1 MRYLIFTLLLMPILF
16 LSNGYA
22 QDWTKWNLPDGAK
35 MRIGKGEISSLKFS
49 PDGNQLAVAT
59 RIGIW
64 MYNMDTGAEL
74 ALLIGHTAQV
84 QRLAFSPDGKIL
96 ASTGNDS
103 TLRLW
108 NTQTGEQLTVISGRR
123 NLPWSLAFSPDGSM
137 IVSGCQTGIIHAW
150 KIATGNHLITLRGHT
165 DSVEALAFSPNGKIL
180 ASASED
186 TSIQF
191 PNPNNAAPQES
202 YHQDISIRLW
212 DISAGKHLSALRGH
226 KKPVKVLAFSPD
238 GKTLASAG
246 MGGTVRLWNPDT
258 GEQLRS
264 LVQLG
269 LTDTDQEFSASTQ
282 QTAWTDALAFSPDG
296 STLAS
301 GDHHGTVRLW
311 RVNDGKLL
319 STIKA
324 HTNLVRALAF
334 SRDKPIF
341 MSVDRKGV
349 IHTWSASTGAQ
360 LSTLTLSG
368 HVGWGFALGFTA
380 GGTTLASVGWV
391 PQNSSVQF
399 WDISGN
405 REFTPVTLPRSGMTN
420 GHAFSPNGAVLAIA
434 TGNMNTIEL
443 WNLRTSSQYATLA
456 GHTWFIETPV
466 FSPDGNL
473 LASGGREGIIYV
485 WDANTGER
493 KKTLEGHQISVK
505 ALAFS
510 PNGEMLASASHRDV
524 RLWDVDTGTLQTTLI
539 EQKDLGQSAATALAF
554 SPDGETL
561 VSVGSGRIRL
571 WDARTHRFLSEIV
584 GHGRW
589 GKALAFSSDGAIFF
603 TGCTNGAIEMWNADT
618 YLLLSTI
625 KPHTERIDTL
635 TFSPDGRTLA
645 TGSMDGTIL
654 VWDWEQIPQK
664 R

>member
-1 MRYLIFTLLLMPILF
+1 MRYLIFTLLLMLTLF
-16 LSNGYA
+16 LSNGYT
-22 QDWTKWNLPDGAK
+22 QDWTRWSLPEGAK
-35 MRIGKGEISSLKFS
+35 MRIGKGDIRSLKFS

-64 MYNMDTGAEL
+64 IYNMDTGAEL

-84 QRLAFSPDGKIL
+84 QRLAFSPNGKIL

-108 NTQTGEQLTVISGRR
+108 NTQTGEQLTVISERR
-123 NLPWSLAFSPDGSM
+123 NLPWSLTFSPDGTM

-150 KIATGNHLITLRGHT
+150 KIATGNRLITLRGHT

-191 PNPNNAAPQES
+191 PNPNNATPQES

-238 GKTLASAG
+238 GKILASAG

-258 GEQLRS
+258 GEQVRS

-269 LTDTDQEFSASTQ
+269 LTDTDQEFPVSTQ
-282 QTAWTDALAFSPDG
+282 QTAWIDELAFSPDG

-349 IHTWSASTGAQ
+349 LHTWSAATGSQ

-380 GGTTLASVGWV
+380 SGTTLASVGWV

-420 GHAFSPNGAVLAIA
+420 GHAFSPDGEVLAIA
-434 TGNMNTIEL
+434 TGNMNIIEL
-443 WNLRTSSQYATLA
+443 WDLHTSSQYANLA
-456 GHTWFIETPV
+456 GHTWFIETLV

-473 LASGGREGIIYV
+473 LASGGREGVIYV

-505 ALAFS
+505 ALAFA
-510 PNGEMLASASHRDV
+510 PNGKVLASASHRDV
-524 RLWDVDTGTLQTTLI
+524 RLWNIDAGTLQTILI
-539 EQKDLGQSAATALAF
+539 EEEDSGQSDAVALASSQDGETLASTAGGKIYLWDFNTRRLLSEIKRRSARIKTLAF
-554 SPDGETL
+554 SPDSAIL
-561 VSVGSGRIRL
+561 FVGCA
-571 WDARTHRFLSEIV
+571 D
-584 GHGRW
+584 
-589 GKALAFSSDGAIFF
+589 
-603 TGCTNGAIEMWNADT
+603 GAIEMWDADT

>member
-1 MRYLIFTLLLMPILF
+1 MRYLILTLLLMLTLF
-16 LSNGYA
+16 LSNGYT

-35 MRIGKGEISSLKFS
+35 MRIRKGEISSLKFS

-59 RIGIW
+59 TIGIW

-74 ALLIGHTAQV
+74 ALLTGHTAQV

-96 ASTGNDS
+96 ASTGNDR
-103 TLRLW
+103 TVRLW
-108 NTQTGEQLTVISGRR
+108 NTEETVEQLVVPSAGR
-123 NLPWSLAFSPDGSM
+123 NLFWSLVFSSDGTM
-137 IVSGCQTGIIHAW
+137 IVSGSRTGIIQVS
-150 KIATGNHLITLRGHT
+150 KVATGNRLLTLRRHNGL
-165 DSVEALAFSPNGKIL
+165 VEALAFSPAGKIL
-180 ASASED
+180 ASSGED
-186 TSIQF
+186 ASIQ
-191 PNPNNAAPQES
+191 
-202 YHQDISIRLW
+202 LW
-212 DISAGKHLSALRGH
+212 DVDTGKHLSTLRGH
-226 KKPVKVLAFSPD
+226 EQPVKVLAFSPD

-269 LTDTDQEFSASTQ
+269 RTDTDQEFPVSTQ
-282 QTAWTDALAFSPDG
+282 QTAWIDALAFSPNG
-296 STLAS
+296 TTLAS

-324 HTNLVRALAF
+324 HTNPISALAF

-341 MSVDRKGV
+341 MSVDRTGV
-349 IHTWSASTGAQ
+349 LHTWSAFTGAQ
-360 LSTLTLSG
+360 LSTLILSG
-368 HVGWGFALGFTA
+368 HMGWGFALGFTA
-380 GGTTLASVGWV
+380 GGTTLANVDWA
-391 PQNSSVQF
+391 PQGNTVQF
-399 WDISGN
+399 WDISSGK
-405 REFTPVTLPRSGMTN
+405 ELTSVMLPRFGAVKV
-420 GHAFSPNGAVLAIA
+420 HAFSPDGKILASA
-434 TGNMNTIEL
+434 RDDMNIIGL
-443 WNLRTSSQYATLA
+443 WDLRTGSERAALA
-456 GHTWFIETPV
+456 GHTWFVETLV
-466 FSPDGNL
+466 FSPDSDL

-505 ALAFS
+505 ALAFA
-510 PNGEMLASASHRDV
+510 PNGKVLASASHRDV
-524 RLWDVDTGTLQTTLI
+524 RLWDVDTGTLQAILI
-539 EQKDLGQSAATALAF
+539 EENSGQSDAVALAS

-561 VSVGSGRIRL
+561 ASTAGGKIYL
-571 WDARTHRFLSEIV
+571 WDFHTRRLLSEIK
-584 GHGRW
+584 RRSARI
-589 GKALAFSSDGAIFF
+589 KTLAFSPDSAILFV
-603 TGCTNGAIEMWNADT
+603 GCTDGAIEMWNADT

-625 KPHTERIDTL
+625 KPHTGRIDTL